1 MLDKLLGRAELK
13 DRIEELE
20 SAKHHLE
27 RQLEA
32 EQERRADAVADKQ
45 EAEER
50 VNHLEDRVEEL
61 EDRVERVSDGDTEAE
76 LDFRQ
81 VSDATGARTA
91 DLLDRLRGVEAGQE
105 GALTA
110 YVPNADALPPAVT
123 DLFEDHAALVRRAAP
138 AVVVADDAGLVAA
151 ALRPPVEPEA
161 AFCEWDSEFR
171 LPDAWFRPAGR
182 VGFAL
187 VRSDVFAVGT
197 YEEGDRVDF
206 EGFESDVMGAH
217 SKGGFSQDRF
227 ERRRESQISEHLEEV
242 STVLADVAADTDR
255 LVVVGEKS
263 ILGEVS
269 DVADVTDVSDATGD
283 PEPALEDAFE
293 DFWTTRVYGI

>member
-27 RQLEA
+27 RQLDA

-45 EAEER
+45 GAEER
-50 VNHLEDRVEEL
+50 VNQLEDRVEEL
-61 EDRVERVSDGDTEAE
+61 EDRVERASEGDTEVE
-76 LDFRQ
+76 LGFRQ

-110 YVPNADALPPAVT
+110 FVPNADALPAAVT
-123 DLFEDHAALVRRAAP
+123 EQFEDHAALVRRAAP
-138 AVVVADDAGLVAA
+138 AVVVADDASLVAA
-151 ALRPPVEPEA
+151 ALRPPIAPDEG
-161 AFCEWDSEFR
+161 FCEWDSEFH
-171 LPDAWFRPAGR
+171 LDDAWFRPAGR

-197 YEEGDRVDF
+197 YEDGDRVAF

-227 ERRRESQISEHLEEV
+227 ERRRDSQISEHLEEV
-242 STVLADVAADTDR
+242 SEVLADVADDTDR

-263 ILGEVS
+263 ILGRVS

>member
-20 SAKHHLE
+20 SDKHHLE

-45 EAEER
+45 AAEER
-50 VNHLEDRVEEL
+50 VNHLEDRIEEL
-61 EDRVERVSDGDTEAE
+61 EDRVERLSGDEAEAE

-91 DLLDRLRGVEAGQE
+91 DLLDRLRGVDAGQE

-110 YVPNADALPPAVT
+110 SVPNADALPAAVT
-123 DLFEDHAALVRRAAP
+123 DLFGDHAALVRRAAP
-138 AVVVADDAGLVAA
+138 AVVVADDASLVAA
-151 ALRPPVEPEA
+151 ALRPPIAPDEE
-161 AFCEWDSEFR
+161 FCEWDTEFH
-171 LPDAWFRPAGR
+171 LDDAWFRPVGR

-187 VRSDVFAVGT
+187 VRSDLFAVGT
-197 YEEGDRVDF
+197 YEDGDRVDF
-206 EGFESDVMGAH
+206 EGFGSDVMGAH

-227 ERRRESQISEHLEEV
+227 ERRRDEQIDEHLVEV
-242 STVLADVAADTDR
+242 REVLDRVAGDTDR

-293 DFWTTRVYGI
+293 RFWTTRVYGI